1 MAEALR
7 LTILSVYI
15 VLIYYL
21 DFISIESSNFFL
33 NVRMFQK
40 VTNLQVSGKLDLA
53 TLAMM
58 NKPRCG
64 LEDSFDNKS
73 LKYRVLGR

>member
-1 MAEALR
+1 
-7 LTILSVYI
+7 
-15 VLIYYL
+15 
-21 DFISIESSNFFL
+21 
-33 NVRMFQK
+33 MFQK

>member
-21 DFISIESSNFFL
+21 DFISIESSNFF
-33 NVRMFQK
+33 F
-40 VTNLQVSGKLDLA
+40 
-53 TLAMM
+53 
-58 NKPRCG
+58 
-64 LEDSFDNKS
+64 
-73 LKYRVLGR
+73 

>member
-21 DFISIESSNFFL
+21 DFISIESSNFFF

-40 VTNLQVSGKLDLA
+40 VTNLQVSGKLDFA